1 MLVPRSV
8 LTLVSLP
15 MVPQGC
21 APPIDRL
28 VPVVT
33 LLGAAM
39 DQPSRR
45 SFPRWPSFS
54 VLLLAAA
61 YLTMRWDSI
70 PTRWV
75 IHWGPTGEPNGW
87 ATKTLPGVYGLLV
100 LPVALIVIN
109 EATAAL
115 RMRRDAG
122 PSGSRVRAAT
132 LDFGRIM
139 TLGVSAMT
147 ALLAIVLPLGPRLPL
162 PALISLIVVPLLV
175 ALAAGGARLATTL
188 RELRQRGHGDKVEG
202 YHALY
207 YANANDRRLWV
218 PKLTGWGWTINFS
231 HPLGWPMLLLIL
243 AVPIAAVVLSA
254 TGR

>member
-1 MLVPRSV
+1 M
-8 LTLVSLP
+8 
-15 MVPQGC
+15 
-21 APPIDRL
+21 
-28 VPVVT
+28 VT
-33 LLGAAM
+33 LQSVVM

-45 SFPRWPSFS
+45 LFPRWPSFA

-61 YLTMRWDSI
+61 YLTMRWDAI
-70 PTRWV
+70 PARWV
-75 IHWGPTGEPNGW
+75 IHWGPRGEPNGW

-115 RMRRDAG
+115 RRRDAG
-122 PSGSRVRAAT
+122 AGAHLYAAAM
-132 LDFGRIM
+132 DFGRIM
-139 TLGVSAMT
+139 TLGVSAVT
-147 ALLAIVLPLGPRLPL
+147 ALLAIILPLGPQLPL
-162 PALISLIVVPLLV
+162 PALIAVIVAPLLV
-175 ALAAGGARLATTL
+175 AAAAGGVRLAATR
-188 RELRQRGHGDKVEG
+188 RELRERGHGDKIEG

-218 PKLTGWGWTINFS
+218 PKLSGLGWTINFS
-231 HPLGWPMLLLIL
+231 HPLGWPMFLLLL